1 MVQNWDEYPVL
12 TKSLPIEVVRR
23 CYAEEIRVASGLR
36 SEALAEAFAAV
47 PREDYLG
54 PGPWQIHT
62 PRGAVSTG
70 TSDPR
75 ELYHDVLVAID
86 PGRQLNNGHPSSLAG
101 WIDML
106 ELSQG
111 SHVFH
116 VGCGTGYYT
125 AIMAEVATSA
135 GRVIAVE
142 IDAGLAKRAAANLAH
157 LQHVVVACADGISY
171 DPGGAV
177 DAILVN
183 AGVTHL
189 QSSWLERL
197 SEGGRLL
204 APITVASPDLSVTTG
219 SGQMLLVHRIENKY
233 RAAFVSP
240 VGIYSSPSGRDSDC
254 NGVLARRFY
263 ERLTGKSADIQSVR
277 VDPHVV
283 DESCWLHNEG
293 VCLSTLP

>member
-1 MVQNWDEYPVL
+1 ML
-12 TKSLPIEVVRR
+12 TKSLPMEVVRR
-23 CYAEEIRVASGLR
+23 CYAEEVRVAASLR
-36 SEALAEAFAAV
+36 PEALAEAFAAV

-62 PRGAVSTG
+62 RRGSVSTG

-86 PGRQLNNGHPSSLAG
+86 PGRQLNNGHPSSLAV

-125 AIMAEVATSA
+125 AIMAEVVTSA
-135 GRVIAVE
+135 GRVVAVE
-142 IDAGLAKRAAANLAH
+142 IDPGLARRAAANLAH
-157 LQHVVVACADGISY
+157 LEHVVVACADGISY
-171 DPGGAV
+171 DPGDV
-177 DAILVN
+177 NAILVN

-189 QSSWLERL
+189 QSSWLRRL

-204 APITVASPDLSVTTG
+204 APITVASPDLPAGTG
-219 SGQMLLVHRIENKY
+219 SGQMLLVHRLENKY
-233 RAAFVSP
+233 KAAFVSP
-240 VGIYSSPSGRDSDC
+240 VGIYSSPSGRDPDC
-254 NGVLARRFY
+254 ASVLARLFY
-263 ERLTGKSADIQSVR
+263 GALKAKSTDIQSVR
-277 VDPHVV
+277 MDAHVV
-283 DESCWLHNEG
+283 DESCWLHTEG
-293 VCLSTLP
+293 ACLSTLP